1 LRNVRDLPRPAPRWT
16 DLVFREAR
24 RPVNGT
30 FAVGVLRGEGVGP
43 EVIGAA
49 LTVLSALEGDGRRF
63 AVATGGPIGRDA
75 EVLSG
80 RPLTEEVAAFCA
92 ETFAAGGAV
101 LSGPGGG
108 RFVYDLRQRFDL
120 FCKLSPLR
128 PIEPLLDA
136 GCLNPARA
144 AGADVLVVRENAGG
158 EYFGSW
164 RDDAPQGGSRVCEH
178 VFRYSEPEVRRLV
191 ATAARLAAA
200 RRGRLAVIVKDGGF
214 PSVSALWRDL
224 SGEAAARESV
234 DLRVLDIDLA
244 AYLLVRDPLSFD
256 VIAASNL
263 FGDVLADVGALLLG
277 ARGASFSGNFSEA
290 GAAVYQTNHGSALD
304 IAGQGRAN
312 PIGQICSLAMLLRE
326 SLGLAREASW
336 IEESIAEVVA
346 GGHRPFDV
354 AGEGERTVGTA
365 EMGERVAEAVRRRAR
380 SAE

>member
-1 LRNVRDLPRPAPRWT
+1 MRNVRDLPRRASRWT
-16 DLVFREAR
+16 DLVFREVR
-24 RPVNGT
+24 RPAQEP
-30 FAVGVLRGEGVGP
+30 FPIGVLPGEGVGP

-49 LTVLSALEGDGRRF
+49 LTVLSALESGERRF
-63 AVATGGPIGRDA
+63 AVTTGGPIGRDA

-80 RPLTEEVAAFCA
+80 RPLTETVAAFCA

-108 RFVYDLRQRFDL
+108 RFVYDLRRRFDL
-120 FCKLSPLR
+120 YCKLSPLC
-128 PIEPLLDA
+128 PIEPLLA
-136 GCLNPARA
+136 SASLNPARA

-164 RDDAPQGGSRVCEH
+164 RDDAAEGGARVCEH
-178 VFRYSEPEVRRLV
+178 VFRYSEIEVRRLV
-191 ATAARLAAA
+191 QTAARLAAA

-224 SGEAAARESV
+224 SREAAAREGV
-234 DLRVLDIDLA
+234 ALRVLDIDLA
-244 AYLLVRDPLSFD
+244 AYLLIREPLSFD

-277 ARGASFSGNFSEA
+277 SRGASFSGNFSET

-354 AGEGERTVGTA
+354 AEEGARTSGTA

-380 SAE
+380 PAE

>member
-1 LRNVRDLPRPAPRWT
+1 MRNVRDLPRCATRWT
-16 DLVFREAR
+16 DLVFREGR
-24 RPVNGT
+24 RPLNGR
-30 FAVGVLRGEGVGP
+30 FPIGVLPGEGVGP

-49 LTVLSALEGDGRRF
+49 LAVLSALESGGRRF
-63 AVATGGPIGRDA
+63 DVATGGPIGRDA

-80 RPLTEEVAAFCA
+80 RPLTETVAAFCA
-92 ETFAAGGAV
+92 DTFAAGGAV

-128 PIEPLLDA
+128 PIEPLLA
-136 GCLNPARA
+136 SGSLNPARIA
-144 AGADVLVVRENAGG
+144 QADVLVVRENAGG
-158 EYFGSW
+158 EYFGRW
-164 RDDAPQGGSRVCEH
+164 RDDAPEGGPRVCEH
-178 VFRYSEPEVRRLV
+178 TFRYSEREVRRLV
-191 ATAARLAAA
+191 EAAARLAAS
-200 RRGRLAVIVKDGGF
+200 RRGRLAVVVKDGGF
-214 PSVSALWRDL
+214 PSVSALWRDV
-224 SGEAAARESV
+224 AREVASREGV
-234 DLRVLDIDLA
+234 ALRVVDIDLA
-244 AYLLVRDPLSFD
+244 AYLLVREPLAFD

-277 ARGASFSGNFSEA
+277 SRGASFSGNFSED

-312 PIGQICSLAMLLRE
+312 PVGQICSLAMLLRE

-336 IEESIAEVVA
+336 IEESVAEVVA
-346 GGHRPFDV
+346 LGHRPLDV
-354 AGEGERTVGTA
+354 AGEGEPAVGTA